1 MMRDVQPFF
10 YGGFRGLRAVV
21 KEENILQTRETLL
34 QRVRRRY
41 DEAAWEEFVSN
52 YRGYVYNVA
61 NRLGLNHHDAE
72 EVVQNVMLQLWKKLP
87 EFEYDSTKGR
97 FRGWLC
103 GVVSNKVKLLLR
115 RKSRDLERLTPG
127 QQEELA
133 GYLHEIQA
141 SPTQDMADEEWTTYI
156 IILAWDNVR
165 GEFGENEGKAFEM
178 VSKGASVDEV
188 SEALGITTSSVY
200 VYKKRVTD
208 RLKKE
213 VARLNRELD

>member
-1 MMRDVQPFF
+1 MEGRD
-10 YGGFRGLRAVV
+10 GFRNHISSKSLHTVV
-21 KEENILQTRETLL
+21 KPEEILPTRETLL

-41 DEAAWEEFVSN
+41 DEAAWEEFVCH

-61 NRLGLNHHDAE
+61 TRMGLNHHDAE
-72 EVVQNVMLQLWKKLP
+72 EIVQNVMLELWKKLP

-103 GVVSNKVKLLLR
+103 GVVSNKVKLLWR
-115 RKSRDLERLTPG
+115 RKSRDLGRLTPG

-133 GYLHEIQA
+133 GYLHEIQT
-141 SPTQDMADEEWTTYI
+141 SPTQKMADEEWVTYI
-156 IILAWDNVR
+156 ITMAWDNVR
-165 GEFGENEGKAFEM
+165 DEFGENEGKAFEM

-188 SEALGITTSSVY
+188 SEALGISTSSVY

-213 VARLNRELD
+213 VARLNRDLD